1 LSRRAPVLKTIGRGL
16 SLRCPACGGRGL
28 FRAYLKLNRACPACG
43 ADFSRSET
51 ADVAPYLTVFFVGL
65 ITVPAVFVATMGYG
79 ITSLWAMGG
88 FLALAVIL
96 ALLLLPRIK
105 GMLAALLWRAGREM

>member
-1 LSRRAPVLKTIGRGL
+1 
-16 SLRCPACGGRGL
+16 
-28 FRAYLKLNRACPACG
+28 
-43 ADFSRSET
+43 
-51 ADVAPYLTVFFVGL
+51 
-65 ITVPAVFVATMGYG
+65 MGYG